1 MADTAT
7 ARENYRRT
15 MAQSMPAPWLEDLT
29 VARDHL
35 IGTRAEVLQYDGG
48 DEDFLTEEGLAEGFI
63 IGFDGDSGFPVI
75 AYDGHTT
82 DVADPYQVRLRFDR
96 AAMGGDEL
104 QDAIAD
110 APACMDL

>member
-1 MADTAT
+1 MADTTT

-35 IGTRAEVLQYDGG
+35 IGTRAEVLQYDGD

-75 AYDGHTT
+75 AYDGHTA
-82 DVADPYQVRLRFDR
+82 DVADPYQVRLRFDLQ
-96 AAMGGDEL
+96 AMGDDEL
-104 QDAIAD
+104 HAAIAA
-110 APACMDL
+110 APACFGL